1 MTVRAVVRGLN
12 RNRAIAACSALMD
25 QCHVR
30 LSKQNAQATSAQC
43 CVARSKIMRDRPFQ
57 VSHDWVGNT
66 RTNILAWWMPKVAI
80 VVTLFA
86 PVAVRVVVWIGAL
99 LWMGTACTLN
109 AQRCGRTHCRYTG
122 PFYLAMIVPA
132 ILLATGIF
140 SANFY
145 SWLAPQFLYSSVVGA
160 SGGPRSERGGNS
172 HSADVR
178 FRGKADMPFCTA
190 YVR

>member
-12 RNRAIAACSALMD
+12 RNRAIAAFSALMD

-145 SWLAPQFLYSSVVGA
+145 SWLALAVFILI
-160 SGGPRSERGGNS
+160 GGWSIWWATER
-172 HSADVR
+172 AW
-178 FRGKADMPFCTA
+178 GKFS
-190 YVR
+190 